1 MGRFPTPLNSPHPS
15 LCLRKILMAKKGTQF
30 ICQRNRETLK
40 LIKRFSKAVCF
51 PLGLRF
57 DNQTNSFLSALSL

>member
-1 MGRFPTPLNSPHPS
+1 MLIADTIHLSPCLPLSAQDPAAERETR
-15 LCLRKILMAKKGTQF
+15 LIWR
-30 ICQRNRETLK
+30 RNRETLK

-57 DNQTNSFLSALSL
+57 DNQTNSSLSAPSL